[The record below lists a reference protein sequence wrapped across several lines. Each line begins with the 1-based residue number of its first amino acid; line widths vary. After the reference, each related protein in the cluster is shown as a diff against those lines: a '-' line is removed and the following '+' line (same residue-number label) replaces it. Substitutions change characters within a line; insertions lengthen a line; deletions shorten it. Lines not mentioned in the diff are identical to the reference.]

1 MERTDSHK
9 HGLQGMTFGSIDA
22 IITVIG
28 IVVGLG
34 VMGNRTVVFVGVL
47 VAGIA
52 NSFGNA
58 WGFHISEE
66 TENIHT
72 RREVWMS
79 TLMSFG
85 GTLVSTI
92 VLITPIILL
101 PLGMAIVVS
110 VMIGISM
117 IVGISILVGRIQGL
131 GTRKCCKLVAEYVG
145 ISLLVIVVTYYLGH
159 AALEIISW

>member
-1 MERTDSHK
+1 MAEKPICK
-9 HGLQGMTFGSIDA
+9 HGLQGMTFGSMDA

-34 VMGNRTVVFVGVL
+34 VMGNRTAVFVGIL

-72 RREVWMS
+72 SKEVWMS

-85 GTLVSTI
+85 GTLISTLILLTPVLMLPLGTAIVATVLVGIAMI
-92 VLITPIILL
+92 VLI
-101 PLGMAIVVS
+101 G
-110 VMIGISM
+110 
-117 IVGISILVGRIQGL
+117 ILVGRVQGR
-131 GTRKCCKLVAEYVG
+131 GTRGCCKLVVEYVG
-145 ISLLVIVVTYYLGH
+145 ISLLVIAIAYCLGQM
-159 AALEIISW
+159 ASGILL

>member
-1 MERTDSHK
+1 MGKPEKS

-22 IITVIG
+22 IITVLG

-34 VMGNRTVVFVGVL
+34 VMGDRTVVFVGIL

-72 RREVWMS
+72 RKEVWMS
-79 TLMSFG
+79 TLMSFA
-85 GTLVSTI
+85 GTFVST
-92 VLITPIILL
+92 LILIIPVILF
-101 PLGMAIVVS
+101 PLGTAIFAS
-110 VMIGISM
+110 ALLAMLMITGIS
-117 IVGISILVGRIQGL
+117 VLVGRIQGL
-131 GTRKCCKLVAEYVG
+131 DMAGRVKLILEYVG
-145 ISLLVIVVTYYLGH
+145 ISLLVIAVAYYLGQF
-159 AALEIISW
+159 ASGILL